1 MIITDSPNWN
11 TQSIAQLINTLEYK
25 DLQLMEKKKIK
36 LAIADKLENYQF
48 SHIRDGFKYLI
59 SEENEN
65 HASKETAVEEILR
78 QRELRIMRHRREW
91 HCDPHNMEITQ
102 DDIAQ
107 TRKYFN
113 TVEDWSDEYHD
124 EKITRE
130 DD

>member
-11 TQSIAQLINTLEYK
+11 TQSIAQLINVLEYK

-36 LAIADKLENYQF
+36 LAIASKLENDEF
-48 SHIRDGFKYLI
+48 SVVRDAFNYLI
-59 SEENEN
+59 SEENKN
-65 HASKETAVEEILR
+65 QVSKETAVEEILR
-78 QRELRIMRHRREW
+78 QRELRIREHRRDW
-91 HCDPHNMEITQ
+91 HCDPRTMEIALT
-102 DDIAQ
+102 DIYH
-107 TRKYFN
+107 TRSYFN